1 MNMMLKFMLSQYAQ
15 LPIPQDILH
24 SWLEKWIY
32 EQEKYCVDTTFS
44 ARFPW
49 KETGLPQEY
58 FLQRKLNIDGH
69 QFLTGPRYRG
79 GDINNPFIDI
89 VASDSNIDCSV
100 LKSVCQEWEQLKPQ
114 YIRILTPG
122 HEESQGITDQFIYA
136 SWLSGASEYP
146 DDSVTL
152 RLAEYVDFEWCRRAL
167 MDAYQYS
174 LLAIPALRGNLCPVD
189 EEELSNHISEGN
201 AHIVYQEGIRVGL
214 IICER
219 GDVAFLRGYRISEE
233 VIVPAFRGR
242 SLASFAQRLLCNSLY
257 HSSREPILL
266 TGTIIPENLPS
277 IKTAVKAGRTCIL
290 RYEFLPVM
298 FS

>member
-1 MNMMLKFMLSQYAQ
+1 
-15 LPIPQDILH
+15 
-24 SWLEKWIY
+24 
-32 EQEKYCVDTTFS
+32 
-44 ARFPW
+44 
-49 KETGLPQEY
+49 
-58 FLQRKLNIDGH
+58 
-69 QFLTGPRYRG
+69 
-79 GDINNPFIDI
+79 
-89 VASDSNIDCSV
+89 
-100 LKSVCQEWEQLKPQ
+100 
-114 YIRILTPG
+114 
-122 HEESQGITDQFIYA
+122 

-146 DDSVTL
+146 DDTVTL

-201 AHIVYQEGIRVGL
+201 AHIVYEEGIRVGL

-290 RYEFLPVM
+290 RYE
-298 FS
+298 